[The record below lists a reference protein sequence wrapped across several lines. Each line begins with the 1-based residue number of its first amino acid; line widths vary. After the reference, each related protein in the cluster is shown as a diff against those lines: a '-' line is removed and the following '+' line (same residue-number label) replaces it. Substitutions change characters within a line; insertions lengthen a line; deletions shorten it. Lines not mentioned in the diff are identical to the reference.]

1 MRSLILLFALALAG
15 VIAPAQAQQVLPG
28 LTEGVHYRT
37 IAGGKP
43 YAALPAGVIEVAEVF
58 HYTCPHCAS
67 FAPLLETWKA
77 GLPAHARLVLV
88 PAVFAEDDA
97 YARLFFASQT
107 ARSQAVLHPRV
118 FAAIHEAGT
127 LPRDANVAQLQ
138 AFANGVTGANGK
150 ALAAALANDK
160 ALQPKLRHAR
170 DFAIRSDI
178 PGTPSLVVAGR
189 YLILGNSYQALLDN
203 ARAVVDALAPARRP
217 LRAPPPVR
225 PAAAP
230 ARP

>member
-127 LPRDANVAQLQ
+127 LPRNATVAQLQ

-160 ALQPKLRHAR
+160 ALQPQLRHAR
-170 DFAIRSDI
+170 DFAVRSDI

-189 YLILGNSYQALLDN
+189 YLVLGNSYQALLDN
-203 ARAVVDALAPARRP
+203 ARAVVDALAPARRS

>member
-15 VIAPAQAQQVLPG
+15 VVAPAHAQQALPG
-28 LTEGVHYRT
+28 LAEGVHYRT

-43 YAALPAGVIEVAEVF
+43 YAALPAGTIEVAEVF
-58 HYTCPHCAS
+58 HYTCPHCAT
-67 FAPLLETWKA
+67 FAPLLDGWKA
-77 GLPAHARLVLV
+77 RLPAHARLVLV

-107 ARSQAVLHPRV
+107 AKSQAVLHPRL
-118 FAAIHEAGT
+118 FAAIHDAGT
-127 LPRDANVAQLQ
+127 LPRNASVAQLQ
-138 AFANGVTGANGK
+138 AFANGVPGANAK
-150 ALAAALANDK
+150 SIAAALADDK
-160 ALQPKLRHAR
+160 ALQRKLRHAH
-170 DFAIRSDI
+170 DFAVRSDI

-203 ARAVVDALAPARRP
+203 ARAVVDALAPATRQ
-217 LRAPPPVR
+217 LRTPPPVR
-225 PAAAP
+225 PASVP

>member
-1 MRSLILLFALALAG
+1 MRSLILLFVLALAG
-15 VIAPAQAQQVLPG
+15 ALVPAQAQQVLPG
-28 LTEGVHYRT
+28 VTEGVHYRT

-67 FAPLLETWKA
+67 FAPLLDKWKA

-88 PAVFAEDDA
+88 PAVFGEDDA
-97 YARLFFASQT
+97 YARLFFSAQS
-107 ARSQAVLHPRV
+107 AKSQAVLHPRL

-127 LPRDANVAQLQ
+127 LPRNATVAQLQ
-138 AFANGVTGANGK
+138 AFANGVPGANPK

-189 YLILGNSYQALLDN
+189 YLVLGNSYQALLDN

-217 LRAPPPVR
+217 LRTPPPVR
-225 PAAAP
+225 PAASP

>member
-127 LPRDANVAQLQ
+127 LPRNATVAQLQ

-203 ARAVVDALAPARRP
+203 ARAVVDALAPARRS

-225 PAAAP
+225 KIGSS
-230 ARP
+230 